1 LNFRIRQT
9 VSGLSLILLSAG
21 LCAAEKITI
30 QFPDSGLR
38 LAPFIEMVMAMTI
51 VAVLPALL
59 LMCTSFVRILIV
71 FSILRNALGTGRIPP
86 NAVLIMLAL
95 MLTVFIMMPTM
106 NQLNEK
112 AVSPYLAGNMDYKT
126 GLSEGE
132 NVMCGFMLKYVQ
144 PQDLELFQNIAKK
157 PMPKTSD
164 EAGFFTVAPAF
175 MLSEM
180 RRGFTMG
187 FLLYIPFLL
196 IDLIAASVLMSMGMM
211 MLPPVMVSLP
221 FKLLLFVM
229 FDGWRLL
236 VESLV
241 KGFSG

>member
-1 LNFRIRQT
+1 
-9 VSGLSLILLSAG
+9 
-21 LCAAEKITI
+21 
-30 QFPDSGLR
+30 
-38 LAPFIEMVMAMTI
+38 
-51 VAVLPALL
+51 
-59 LMCTSFVRILIV
+59 
-71 FSILRNALGTGRIPP
+71 
-86 NAVLIMLAL
+86 
-95 MLTVFIMMPTM
+95 
-106 NQLNEK
+106 
-112 AVSPYLAGNMDYKT
+112 
-126 GLSEGE
+126 
-132 NVMCGFMLKYVQ
+132 
-144 PQDLELFQNIAKK
+144 
-157 PMPKTSD
+157 
-164 EAGFFTVAPAF
+164 

-211 MLPPVMVSLP
+211 MLPPTMVSLP